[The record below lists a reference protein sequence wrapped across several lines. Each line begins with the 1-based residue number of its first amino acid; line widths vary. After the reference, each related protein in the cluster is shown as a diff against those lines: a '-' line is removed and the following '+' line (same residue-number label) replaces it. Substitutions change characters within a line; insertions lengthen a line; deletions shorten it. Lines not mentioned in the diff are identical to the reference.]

1 MLMDEKLIS
10 TLGKILRLCN
20 QNAEFDKELRKRLD
34 MASSANA
41 LSLMLNVWN
50 KSMNIAL
57 KKSLGNKP
65 KSFIQRFRYH
75 L

>member
-41 LSLMLNVWN
+41 LSLDVERIQKIEKYLGLDYSIDSL
-50 KSMNIAL
+50 KSTCWRN
-57 KKSLGNKP
+57 
-65 KSFIQRFRYH
+65 
-75 L
+75 